1 MTVEPVQF
9 RQALSKFAS
18 GVTVVST
25 LTPQGEPIGVT
36 VSAFSSLSLEPP
48 LVLICLDHATSQLRA
63 YTDGSHFCVNIL
75 AAGQQDVSNAFAF
88 PGPRPPFDV
97 VSHETGAFGLPVIK
111 GTLASLICVRD
122 AVHPGGDH
130 EIVVGA
136 VRDAMWDDS
145 LEPLIYAGGGYRT
158 LSGTEKAS

>member
-25 LTPQGEPIGVT
+25 LSPKGEPIGVT

-48 LVLICLDHATSQLRA
+48 LILICLDHATSQLRA
-63 YTDGSHFCVNIL
+63 YTDGDQFCVNIL
-75 AAGQQDVSNAFAF
+75 AAGQKDVSNAFAF
-88 PGPRPPFDV
+88 PGPKPPFDV
-97 VSHETGAFGLPVIK
+97 VDYETGASGLPMIK
-111 GTLASLICVRD
+111 NTLAAIVCKRE

-130 EIVVGA
+130 QIVVGA
-136 VRDAMWDDS
+136 VIDATWDDS
-145 LEPLIYAGGGYRT
+145 LEPLIYAAGGYRT
-158 LSGTEKAS
+158 LAGPERVT

>member
-1 MTVEPVQF
+1 MTVEPLQF

-25 LTPQGEPIGVT
+25 LSPQGEPIGVT

-48 LVLICLDHATSQLRA
+48 LILICLDHATSQLRA

-97 VSHETGAFGLPVIK
+97 VSHESGSFGLPIIK
-111 GTLASLICVRD
+111 GTLASLVCERE
-122 AVHPGGDH
+122 AVYPGGDH

-136 VRDAMWDDS
+136 VMEAMWDDS
-145 LEPLIYAGGGYRT
+145 LDPLIYAGGGYRS
-158 LSGTEKAS
+158 LSGPEKVS